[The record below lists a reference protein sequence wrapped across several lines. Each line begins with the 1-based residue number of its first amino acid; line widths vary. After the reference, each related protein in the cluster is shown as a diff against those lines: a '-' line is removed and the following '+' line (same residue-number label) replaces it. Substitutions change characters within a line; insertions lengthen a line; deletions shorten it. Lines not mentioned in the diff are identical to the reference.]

1 MDAFEILVV
10 ILSVTLA
17 TFLILGIILMVYAIK
32 VVKTIKRLSAK
43 AESVVDSAA
52 NITKVITPS
61 VIGKQ
66 VFDAVQKAVKNH
78 KKGG

>member
-66 VFDAVQKAVKNH
+66 VFDAIQKAVKNH
-78 KKGG
+78 KKGE

>member
-10 ILSVTLA
+10 ILSVTL
-17 TFLILGIILMVYAIK
+17 TILLILSIVLVVFAIK
-32 VVKTIKRLSAK
+32 VVKSIKRLSVK
-43 AESVVDSAA
+43 AESVVDSAS
-52 NITKVITPS
+52 NITKFVTPS

-78 KKGG
+78 KKGN

>member
-17 TFLILGIILMVYAIK
+17 IFLILGITLMAYAIK
-32 VVKTIKRLSAK
+32 VVKSIKRLSEK

-66 VFDAVQKAVKNH
+66 IFDAVQKAVKN
-78 KKGG
+78 KKGE